1 MSPIVT
7 GVVGLV
13 VLFAIMVAGMP
24 IGFAMLL
31 IGSVGFVYIV
41 KLSAALQVLA
51 SIPYGLISNYDY
63 CVLPL
68 FLFMGTIILNA
79 GFGRGLFRFAHAV
92 TGQLSG
98 GLAVATIFACGVF
111 AAVSASSIACALT
124 IGLIAIPEMRR
135 FKYNDALTAGS
146 VAAGG
151 TLGILIP
158 PSGIFILFGIMT
170 EQSIAKLFIA
180 GILPGIILALMFIA
194 VIYIQVRLKPAL
206 APAGQQFSLNEV
218 MSAFGGCVEI
228 VALLL
233 LVLGGLMIGWFTPTE
248 AGAVGACGAIV
259 LSLLR
264 RQLNWQCFKESIID
278 TVRNTGMIFIILTG
292 ALVFN
297 AFFAVTTIPM
307 ELAGWVITLPIPPFV
322 IMLII
327 FLMYALL
334 GTFLDEVAMILLTL
348 PVFFPVVTRLGFDPI
363 WFGVITV
370 LVVELGM
377 ISPPVGMTMFIVKG
391 IAKDIPIETIFKGVL
406 PFTTVVVLLM
416 LLLLAF
422 PDIALF
428 LPRLMR

>member
-1 MSPIVT
+1 
-7 GVVGLV
+7 
-13 VLFAIMVAGMP
+13 
-24 IGFAMLL
+24 
-31 IGSVGFVYIV
+31 
-41 KLSAALQVLA
+41 
-51 SIPYGLISNYDY
+51 
-63 CVLPL
+63 
-68 FLFMGTIILNA
+68 
-79 GFGRGLFRFAHAV
+79 
-92 TGQLSG
+92 
-98 GLAVATIFACGVF
+98 
-111 AAVSASSIACALT
+111 
-124 IGLIAIPEMRR
+124 
-135 FKYNDALTAGS
+135 
-146 VAAGG
+146 
-151 TLGILIP
+151 
-158 PSGIFILFGIMT
+158 
-170 EQSIAKLFIA
+170 
-180 GILPGIILALMFIA
+180 
-194 VIYIQVRLKPAL
+194 
-206 APAGQQFSLNEV
+206 

-228 VALLL
+228 LALLL
-233 LVLGGLMIGWFTPTE
+233 MVLGGLMIGWFTPTE

-264 RQLNWQCFKESIID
+264 RQLSWQSFKESIID

-297 AFFAVTTIPM
+297 AFFAITTIPM
-307 ELAGWVITLPIPPFV
+307 ELAGWVTTLPIPPFV

-391 IAKDIPIETIFKGVL
+391 IAKDIPIETIFRGVV

-428 LPRLMR
+428 LPRVMG